1 MEIFKMILHT
11 HGGYPYIDN
20 GANYAMDG
28 RQVLTK
34 GFGINQYDPAIA
46 AMQFKKTAEF
56 FNNEDKTPL
65 FHYMTSFT
73 SETAPTAEKTM
84 ELTEKIFDELTQNH
98 LALISIHNEVR
109 ADSDYH
115 SHTFMS
121 PTNYKNGSMLYG
133 DNATTFALAQRMAN
147 ITGQPTK
154 LIVRKENGNE
164 WEHNKVFYPKN
175 CDENVE

>member
-1 MEIFKMILHT
+1 
-11 HGGYPYIDN
+11 
-20 GANYAMDG
+20 
-28 RQVLTK
+28 
-34 GFGINQYDPAIA
+34 
-46 AMQFKKTAEF
+46 
-56 FNNEDKTPL
+56 
-65 FHYMTSFT
+65 
-73 SETAPTAEKTM
+73 M

-109 ADSDYH
+109 VDSDYH

-154 LIVRKENGNE
+154 LIVRKENWNE
-164 WEHNKVFYPKN
+164 WEHNKIFYPKN
-175 CDENVE
+175 CDEIED

>member
-1 MEIFKMILHT
+1 MILHT

-73 SETAPTAEKTM
+73 AETAPTVEK
-84 ELTEKIFDELTQNH
+84 
-98 LALISIHNEVR
+98 
-109 ADSDYH
+109 
-115 SHTFMS
+115 
-121 PTNYKNGSMLYG
+121 NYGINRKNL
-133 DNATTFALAQRMAN
+133 
-147 ITGQPTK
+147 
-154 LIVRKENGNE
+154 
-164 WEHNKVFYPKN
+164 
-175 CDENVE
+175 